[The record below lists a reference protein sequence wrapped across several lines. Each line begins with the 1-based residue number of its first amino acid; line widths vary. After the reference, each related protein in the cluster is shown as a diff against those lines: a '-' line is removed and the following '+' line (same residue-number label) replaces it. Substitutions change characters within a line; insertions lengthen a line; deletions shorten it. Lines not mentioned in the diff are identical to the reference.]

1 MGTLFPL
8 CKTSRAAPPTKVS
21 RTPADQKGVV
31 LRLLTLVLA
40 LGGGGLAQQ
49 YSFRH
54 YGAAEGLQNLASL
67 AAPSSAAPSR

>member
-1 MGTLFPL
+1 M
-8 CKTSRAAPPTKVS
+8 
-21 RTPADQKGVV
+21 
-31 LRLLTLVLA
+31 RLLTLVLA